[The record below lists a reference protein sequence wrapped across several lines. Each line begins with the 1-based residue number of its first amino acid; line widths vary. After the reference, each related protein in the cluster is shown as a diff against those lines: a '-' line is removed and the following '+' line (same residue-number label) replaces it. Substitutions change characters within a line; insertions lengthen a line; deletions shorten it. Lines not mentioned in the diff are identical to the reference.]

1 MKQFAA
7 LLRKDNQPVRYLV
20 VDDSVFARKNLIK
33 MIEMF
38 GGEVAGEAGDG
49 LTAIAEFN
57 RINPDI
63 VLMDITMPQMEGI
76 EAVER
81 IVRQHAN
88 ARIVMVS
95 SVGYQEN
102 ILAALQK
109 GAKHFVQKPVKPE
122 VAMKVA
128 SQLAG
133 SEIEASEQVV
143 KETVCELANM
153 VIGNSVTLLNDQ
165 GFHFKVFPPEVHMDE
180 TGLAGSADTEALVIC
195 IETPCGNIYL
205 NIAMHYLHRRRQE
218 RNAIPALD

>member
-1 MKQFAA
+1 MRMELIQPFINAADAVFAESLQGPTKIVDLEMDEDAYRRKGVAA
-7 LLRKDNQPVRYLV
+7 LIAIRGD
-20 VDDSVFARKNLIK
+20 
-33 MIEMF
+33 IE
-38 GGEVAGEAGDG
+38 GRV
-49 LTAIAEFN
+49 
-57 RINPDI
+57 
-63 VLMDITMPQMEGI
+63 
-76 EAVER
+76 
-81 IVRQHAN
+81 
-88 ARIVMVS
+88 
-95 SVGYQEN
+95 
-102 ILAALQK
+102 ILD
-109 GAKHFVQKPVKPE
+109 FSPE

-133 SEIEASEQVV
+133 SELEASEQVV

-218 RNAIPALD
+218 RNAVPALD

>member
-1 MKQFAA
+1 MRMELIQPFINAADAVFAESLQGPTKIVDLEMDEDAYRRKGVAA
-7 LLRKDNQPVRYLV
+7 LI
-20 VDDSVFARKNLIK
+20 AIK
-33 MIEMF
+33 GDIE
-38 GGEVAGEAGDG
+38 GRV
-49 LTAIAEFN
+49 
-57 RINPDI
+57 
-63 VLMDITMPQMEGI
+63 
-76 EAVER
+76 
-81 IVRQHAN
+81 
-88 ARIVMVS
+88 
-95 SVGYQEN
+95 
-102 ILAALQK
+102 ILDLS
-109 GAKHFVQKPVKPE
+109 PE
-122 VAMKVA
+122 VAIKVA

-133 SEIEASEQVV
+133 TEIAASEQVV